1 MIAFCL
7 VGAFWVCVGTLA
19 ALTGTAR
26 ADCKPAAVAKG
37 DPTLV
42 ADLTA
47 RLTASG
53 VMTSSSSGCPAVQV
67 VIEKRGE
74 QVHVRLA
81 DAFQRTGERD
91 VQDVATAAAVVES
104 WTYQVIDAGSLPAE
118 PIASGIVEPPHV
130 ARTGIAASAMSAL
143 GSDGGTTWIG
153 AALSGCVRLDPVCA
167 GAAVRGQL
175 DTNATGDTAPI
186 AQDSY
191 LLSTLA
197 TIDLPRQLGSFVVS
211 PGLGVG
217 YGYQHVVTHHRD
229 AMNNP
234 VDLLAQDHQLRA
246 AAHAA
251 VLRPLGEHVSA
262 FADLW
267 TDAALL
273 RSDSQFGPAVSL
285 VLALGVR
292 IEAR

>member
-1 MIAFCL
+1 
-7 VGAFWVCVGTLA
+7 VGAFWVCLGTLA

-26 ADCKPAAVAKG
+26 AECKPAAIAKG

-53 VMTSSSSGCPAVQV
+53 VMTASTSGCPAVSV

-104 WTYQVIDAGSLPAE
+104 WTYDEIDAGSLPAE
-118 PIASGIVEPPHV
+118 RIPVIEAPHV
-130 ARTGIAASAMSAL
+130 ARTGIAASAISAL
-143 GSDGGTTWIG
+143 GSNGGTTWIG
-153 AALSGCVRLDPVCA
+153 GSLAACARIGSTCA
-167 GAAVRGQL
+167 GAALRAQL
-175 DTNATGDTAPI
+175 DTNASGDSSPL

-191 LLSTLA
+191 ELSALA

-211 PGLGVG
+211 PGIGVG

-234 VDLLAQDHQLRA
+234 VDLFSPDHQLKV

-251 VLRPLGEHVSA
+251 VLKPLGDHVSA

-273 RSDSQFGPAVSL
+273 RSDSQFGPGLSL

-292 IEAR
+292 LEAR